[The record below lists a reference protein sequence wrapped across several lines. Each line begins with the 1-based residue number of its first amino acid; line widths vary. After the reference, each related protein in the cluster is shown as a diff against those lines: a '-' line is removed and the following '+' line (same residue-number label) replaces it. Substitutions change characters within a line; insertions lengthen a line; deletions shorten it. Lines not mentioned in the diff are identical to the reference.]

1 MAMLHKT
8 LGSVAIA
15 AMLATSATPALA
27 RPGYGG
33 WGAPYGWGGHGRH
46 WHRGHG
52 DDFGNVLLGA
62 VIAGGLFA
70 IASSATK
77 ARSERDNE
85 GVVYGGDSRDDDADR
100 NEPRHDGQS
109 RESRNWSDAENEA
122 ANLCADSAEM
132 LASKRGIDA
141 KVDDI
146 DFVDHDS
153 EGYRVEGR
161 LEGGRSFNCGVR
173 NGELTYIQF
182 DNRVAL
188 R

>member
-1 MAMLHKT
+1 MAMLRKI
-8 LGSVAIA
+8 LGSAVIA
-15 AMLATSATPALA
+15 AMLAGSATPALA
-27 RPGYGG
+27 RPGYG
-33 WGAPYGWGGHGRH
+33 WGNPYGWGGHGRH
-46 WHRGHG
+46 WGRGHD
-52 DDFGNVLLGA
+52 DDFGNILLGA

-70 IASSATK
+70 IASSAAK
-77 ARSERDNE
+77 AKKDRDNN
-85 GVVYGGDSRDDDADR
+85 GVVYGGDTSRPGPKRDDR
-100 NEPRHDGQS
+100 Q

-122 ANLCADSAEM
+122 ANLCAESAEA

-146 DFVDHDS
+146 DFIDRDS